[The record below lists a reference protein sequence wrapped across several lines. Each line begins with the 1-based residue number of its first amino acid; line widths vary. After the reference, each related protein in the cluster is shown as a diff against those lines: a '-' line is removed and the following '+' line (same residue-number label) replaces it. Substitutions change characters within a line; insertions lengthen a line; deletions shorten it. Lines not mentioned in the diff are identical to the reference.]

1 MKVIYK
7 RYKKVSEHYLR
18 RLGRYSA
25 LLLLALVTTIL
36 WPSFSW
42 AQPVVNITVPTSVPT
57 LYTSRPVITLG
68 GTAASAGVGY
78 DITDISWLNQTLTI
92 EYGDTIYS
100 GGPIPY
106 LSWTVTIPLKRG
118 RNAITVTAT
127 DDSPASG
134 SDTITVYYYSE
145 VSPSAQPFSLTRMEL
160 NFALKKTK
168 QHGIR
173 HLVKSSGGRVT
184 VPRNTTGLK
193 VLADITY
200 NGTGTLR
207 AQWKV
212 DGQILGFVTKQLYS
226 GIRKVTLESPD
237 VPRLPTYDTGRHSVE
252 LEILRPSPEFNEPV
266 VYYYVTEQRY
276 AEQLAPLKL
285 ISPSVNAS
293 VPIPSDHF
301 TAPKFRWQELGGP
314 YVYRF
319 ELYPADSVSGVSI
332 FPDYGGTGVRGEKP
346 LISARA
352 RSGFYTLSRFD
363 MDKLSRNVHYTWY
376 VQAFDGDK
384 PVAASR
390 HRIVY
395 FSVPAGEEGRII
407 FEYLNVA
414 ETLPGK
420 SFLSGDG
427 PKASHEA
434 VVTAV
439 GKTAGTVFNIRKGR
453 RITII
458 AGIKNE
464 TNRTRTNIRVE
475 FLIDGLVVDASFILF
490 LGQGATAD
498 VVGAY
503 EVPDARSHRLEV
515 RAVKE
520 TEAGAEML
528 ASIGGYLSNK

>member
-1 MKVIYK
+1 MNVIYK
-7 RYKKVSEHYLR
+7 RDKKVSEHHCR
-18 RLGRYSA
+18 RQGRYSA
-25 LLLLALVTTIL
+25 LFLLALVTTIL

-42 AQPVVNITVPTSVPT
+42 AQTVVNITVPTSAPT
-57 LYTSRPVITLG
+57 LYTSRPVITIG
-68 GTAASAGVGY
+68 GTAAIDAAGGEF
-78 DITDISWLNQTLTI
+78 DKISWANQTLTTLYI
-92 EYGDTIYS
+92 GTIYS
-100 GGPIPY
+100 GGFIPY

-118 RNAITVTAT
+118 RNAITVDTTGAY
-127 DDSPASG
+127 PG

-237 VPRLPTYDTGRHSVE
+237 VPHLPTYDTGRHSVE

-293 VPIPSDHF
+293 VPIPSDPF

-332 FPDYGGTGVRGEKP
+332 YPDYGGAGVRGETP
-346 LISARA
+346 LISART
-352 RSGFYTLSRFD
+352 RSGFYTLSLFD

-407 FEYLNVA
+407 FEHLNVA
-414 ETLPGK
+414 ETPPGK
-420 SFLSGDG
+420 SFLSGAG

-434 VVTAV
+434 DVTAV
-439 GKTAGTVFNIRKGR
+439 GKTDGTEFNIRKGQ
-453 RITII
+453 RINII

-464 TNRTRTNIRVE
+464 TNRTKTNIRVE

-490 LGQGATAD
+490 LGQGAAAD

-503 EVPDARSHRLEV
+503 EVLDARSHKLEV

-528 ASIGGYLSNK
+528 AGIGGYLSNK